1 MAKKKNNQ
9 TVVNNIESVNL
20 DIDTKKLAQAIV
32 DAQQKANEKYSVSS
46 EMMKLVI
53 VPVLWILAAV
63 CLFIGVAFFAI
74 LVKEASAL
82 TEILKNQEYIRVL
95 TILVEFFASMFSIA
109 LAFFSGFSAKEMD
122 EEKDRQYVASV
133 FSNIVALVALIVA
146 LIALVKGVG

>member
-9 TVVNNIESVNL
+9 TVVNNIESVNV
-20 DIDTKKLAQAIV
+20 DIDYDKLAEAIV
-32 DAQQKANEKYSVSS
+32 EAQQKANEKYSVSS

-63 CLFIGVAFFAI
+63 CLFTGIAFFAI

-95 TILVEFFASMFSIA
+95 IILVEFFVSMFSIA

-146 LIALVKGVG
+146 LIALVKGVR

>member
-20 DIDTKKLAQAIV
+20 NIDCDELAEAIV
-32 DAQQKANEKYSVSS
+32 KAQQKANEKYSVSS
-46 EMMKLVI
+46 EMMKFII
-53 VPVLWILAAV
+53 VPTLWILAVV
-63 CLFIGVAFFAI
+63 CGFIGLVFFAMLI
-74 LVKEASAL
+74 KEASAL
-82 TEILKNQEYIRVL
+82 TEILKNQEYIRIL
-95 TILVEFFASMFSIA
+95 TILGEFFVSMFSIA

-146 LIALVKGVG
+146 LIALVKEVG

>member
-9 TVVNNIESVNL
+9 TVVNNIESVNV
-20 DIDTKKLAQAIV
+20 DIDYDKLAEAIV
-32 DAQQKANEKYSVSS
+32 EAQQKANEKYSVSS

-53 VPVLWILAAV
+53 VPVLWILAAL
-63 CLFIGVAFFAI
+63 CLFTGIAFFAI

-82 TEILKNQEYIRVL
+82 TEILKKQEYIRVL
-95 TILVEFFASMFSIA
+95 IILVEFFVSMFSIA

>member
-9 TVVNNIESVNL
+9 MVVNNIESVNL
-20 DIDTKKLAQAIV
+20 DIDYNKLAEAIV

-46 EMMKLVI
+46 EMMKFVI

-63 CLFIGVAFFAI
+63 CLFIGIVFFAI
-74 LVKEASAL
+74 LIKEASTL
-82 TEILKNQEYIRVL
+82 TENLKKQEYIRVL
-95 TILVEFFASMFSIA
+95 IILVEFFVSMFSFG

-122 EEKDRQYVASV
+122 EEKDRHYVASV

>member
-46 EMMKLVI
+46 EMMKFII
-53 VPVLWILAAV
+53 VPTLWILAVV
-63 CLFIGVAFFAI
+63 CGFIGLVFFAMLI
-74 LVKEASAL
+74 KDASVL
-82 TEILKNQEYIRVL
+82 PESLKNQEYIRVL
-95 TILVEFFASMFSIA
+95 IILVEFFVSMFSFS
-109 LAFFSGFSAKEMD
+109 LAFFSGLSAKEMD
-122 EEKDRQYVASV
+122 KEKDRQYVATV